1 MSSLCQVTNATV
13 ATSAVRVMPTQGMM
27 YAKPNKDGF
36 LGIQKTTMVVP
47 AGLQQVTVRPAAAQQ
62 PQQQPTTSQLLQGA
76 HITMT
81 TSNKAVAS
89 LTPVEKAVQEVVQQ
103 AQAQARQVPP
113 ISFAGTNVVVSAVV
127 GQGSQTQVV
136 ATVPAPQHLLVTS
149 VMPQPAIG
157 ASPTVGAVSAA
168 SSPATGSDDS
178 QQNKSSASYVMK
190 LRNQRS

>member
-1 MSSLCQVTNATV
+1 MSSLCQVSNANV
-13 ATSAVRVMPTQGMM
+13 ATTAVRVMPTQGMM
-27 YAKPNKDGF
+27 YSKPNKDGF

-47 AGLQQVTVRPAAAQQ
+47 AGLQQVTVRPATAQQQ
-62 PQQQPTTSQLLQGA
+62 PQQQQQQPVTSQLLQGA

-113 ISFAGTNVVVSAVV
+113 ISFAGTNVVVSTVP
-127 GQGSQTQVV
+127 QGTQAQVV

-149 VMPQPAIG
+149 VVPQPAIG
-157 ASPTVGAVSAA
+157 SSATVSAA
-168 SSPATGSDDS
+168 SSPAAGSDDS
-178 QQNKSSASYVMK
+178 QNKSSASYAMK

>member
-1 MSSLCQVTNATV
+1 MSSLCQVTNANV
-13 ATSAVRVMPTQGMM
+13 ATTAVRVMPTQGMM
-27 YAKPNKDGF
+27 YAKQNKDGF
-36 LGIQKTTMVVP
+36 VGIQKTMVVP

-62 PQQQPTTSQLLQGA
+62 AQQQAATSQLLQGA

-81 TSNKAVAS
+81 TSNKTVAS

-113 ISFAGTNVVVSAVV
+113 ISFAGTNVVVSAVP
-127 GQGSQTQVV
+127 QGSQAQVV

-149 VMPQPAIG
+149 VVPQPAIG
-157 ASPTVGAVSAA
+157 SSATAGAVSTA
-168 SSPATGSDDS
+168 SSPAAGSDDS
-178 QQNKSSASYVMK
+178 QQNKSSASYAMK